1 MRLVFMGTPHFATPL
16 LNELHSRGHDIA
28 AVYTQPPRPAGRG
41 MAARPSAVQMLAE
54 SLGLPVF
61 SPRSLRSESEAESFE
76 ALKPD
81 VAVVAAYGLL
91 LPKAFLEAPRFGC
104 LNLHGSLLPRWRG
117 AAPVQRAVMAG
128 DAETGVGVMR
138 MEEGLDTG
146 PVACE
151 ARVAIGPETTA
162 GELYQ
167 RLAQVGAPLM
177 AGALEALERGELVF
191 TPQSDQGVTYAQKI
205 DKAEAR
211 MDWRKSAAQL
221 HNLVR
226 GLAPSP
232 GAFFEADFGSG
243 PERVKALQTRIEDAR
258 RRSRGSARRR
268 RFDRLRRRRP
278 AAAPRAAGRQRPDG
292 VRRIRARSQNFARR
306 ADWVTCPASP

>member
-16 LNELHSRGHDIA
+16 LGELFRRKHDVA

-41 MAARPSAVQMLAE
+41 MGPKKSPVQLLAE

-61 SPRSLRSESEAESFE
+61 SPRNLRNEAEAAAFA

-91 LPKAFLEAPRFGC
+91 LPRAFLETPRFGC

-128 DAETGVGVMR
+128 DAETGVGVMQ

-151 ARVAIGPETTA
+151 ARLLIGPDTTA
-162 GELYQ
+162 GEVYEA
-167 RLAQVGAPLM
+167 LAEAGARLM
-177 AGALEALERGELVF
+177 ADALETLERGQLRF
-191 TPQSDQGVTYAQKI
+191 APQSAEGVTYAQKI
-205 DKAEAR
+205 EKAEAR
-211 MDWRKSAAQL
+211 IDWRRPAQEL

-226 GLAPSP
+226 GLNPTP
-232 GAFFEADFGSG
+232 GAFFEADLGAGAERIKVLQTHVEEAWGEAGVALDDAGLVGCGSG
-243 PERVKALQTRIEDAR
+243 ALRLLRVQ
-258 RRSRGSARRR
+258 
-268 RFDRLRRRRP
+268 
-278 AAAPRAAGRQRPDG
+278 RAGKGPMDFAE
-292 VRRIRARSQNFARR
+292 FARGR
-306 ADWVTCPASP
+306 KVARGTRLGV